1 MAETPLDVLVAASEC
16 VPLVKTGG
24 LADVIGA
31 LPGALR
37 REGVDARVLLPGYPA
52 VTRALGKPRDLGPA
66 PGVDPEIA
74 GSHRLLAA
82 RIGKVA
88 LYVLD
93 APRLYDRPGGIYEDR
108 GRDWHD
114 NPQRFGA
121 FGQCAA
127 ALAREGAGGW
137 RADVLSCHDW
147 QTGLAPVYLR
157 HRPGRPV
164 PTVMTIHNIAY
175 QGLFDPGFAPVLGL
189 PEAAFGEGWEYYG
202 RLGFLKAG
210 LMAADR
216 ITTVSPGYARE
227 ILTPAFGH
235 GLEGVLQSRRDAL
248 SGILNGADTGVWNP
262 ARDASLPATY
272 SARDPSGK
280 AACREALKARF
291 ALDPGSPGPIVGLV
305 SRLTAQ
311 KGIDLLVR
319 ALPVLL
325 AGGGQFVM
333 LGSGEPGL
341 EDAMR
346 RLAADHPGRVG
357 AEIGYDEALSHL
369 VFAGSDAIAVPSRFE
384 PCGLTQLYALA
395 YGALPVVARTGGLGD
410 TVIDANP
417 AALMAGAATG
427 IVHDPGDAQA
437 LALAFE
443 RLAALWAEPD
453 LWATVRDRAMR
464 HPVGWGPSAAAY
476 ASLFRSLAA

>member
-1 MAETPLDVLVAASEC
+1 MSVLIAASEC

-52 VTRALGKPRDLGPA
+52 VLRALRRPRDLGPA
-66 PGVDPEIA
+66 PGVDAEIS

-82 RIGKVA
+82 RTGKVA

-93 APRLYDRPGGIYEDR
+93 APRLYDRPGNIYEDR
-108 GRDWHD
+108 GRDWPD
-114 NPQRFGA
+114 NPSRFGA
-121 FGQCAA
+121 FSQAA
-127 ALAREGAGGW
+127 AGLARHGAGGW
-137 RADVLSCHDW
+137 RADVLNVNDW
-147 QTGLAPVYLR
+147 QTGLAPVYLD
-157 HRPGRPV
+157 HWPGRRV
-164 PTVMTIHNIAY
+164 PSVMTIHNISY
-175 QGLFDPGFAPVLGL
+175 QGLFDRGHAGPLGL
-189 PEAAFGEGWEYYG
+189 PDAAYGEGWEYYG

-227 ILTPAFGH
+227 ILTSAFGH
-235 GLEGVLQSRRDAL
+235 GLDGVLRARRDAL

-262 ARDASLPATY
+262 ARDRAIPATF
-272 SARDPSGK
+272 SARDLSGK
-280 AACREALKARF
+280 AACRQARAERF
-291 ALDPGSPGPIVGLV
+291 GLDGPDEGPIVGVV

-311 KGIDLLVR
+311 KGIDLLVE
-319 ALPVLL
+319 ALPALLDRGGRFVL
-325 AGGGQFVM
+325 

-341 EDAMR
+341 ERAMR
-346 RLAADHPGRVG
+346 EVADVRPGRVG
-357 AEIGYDEALSHL
+357 VEIGYDEALSHL
-369 VFAGSDAIAVPSRFE
+369 IYAGADAIAGPSRFE

-417 AALMAGAATG
+417 AALMTGAATG
-427 IVHDPGDAQA
+427 IVHDPGSAEA
-437 LALAFE
+437 LGVAFE
-443 RLAALWAEPD
+443 RLVALWAEPD
-453 LWATVRDRAMR
+453 LRRAVRERGMR

-476 ASLFRSLAA
+476 ARLYRSLVP